1 MRVHAAVLLA
11 LLAAP
16 VAAEIVGVRGSAGA
30 LEIYGAET
38 GTIYANGVPA
48 PCCFIAT
55 GATARDAV
63 NNWQWI
69 GAVDGGVDVLYRFD
83 AVGTRTALTL
93 PAGFRVDAL
102 AFDAPRNEVVALLRD
117 RVAGGLSV
125 RRHAASTGASLA
137 LTPVASDCC
146 SLRAGLSTWSPQRRG
161 FLVIGQRSGDA
172 GAGVFG
178 IGFDGVVQA
187 FTAPAAETVQALSV
201 NTANG
206 LVYALRHDQASA
218 TSTLHQVILG
228 GSNAAFTA
236 IGAGESG
243 CCFVL
248 AGTAVVDSNRFQ
260 VYAYP
265 IGSVM
270 PTLYRFDLVSGA
282 ASPLPTTAPSAG
294 LHVDASVPVNVF
306 LFRDGFE

>member
-1 MRVHAAVLLA
+1 MICEV
-11 LLAAP
+11 
-16 VAAEIVGVRGSAGA
+16 IS
-30 LEIYGAET
+30 
-38 GTIYANGVPA
+38 TI
-48 PCCFIAT
+48 
-55 GATARDAV
+55 
-63 NNWQWI
+63 
-69 GAVDGGVDVLYRFD
+69 
-83 AVGTRTALTL
+83 
-93 PAGFRVDAL
+93 
-102 AFDAPRNEVVALLRD
+102 
-117 RVAGGLSV
+117 
-125 RRHAASTGASLA
+125 
-137 LTPVASDCC
+137 
-146 SLRAGLSTWSPQRRG
+146 
-161 FLVIGQRSGDA
+161 
-172 GAGVFG
+172 
-178 IGFDGVVQA
+178 
-187 FTAPAAETVQALSV
+187 
-201 NTANG
+201 
-206 LVYALRHDQASA
+206 HDESIPPDNKLA
-218 TSTLHQVILG
+218 TSTSATILG